1 MSEGS
6 SKTQQRHGAFP
17 DWMKI
22 PFERMNQSTNF
33 EKYACSPPDSTEML
47 GGLDP
52 VHLSYEKFVEPT
64 ITVRNPELLA
74 TSNRSTLPKM
84 EIPHAKISLPVSS
97 INVHLLDSLSDGY
110 MSVGNS
116 SADVTPS
123 GSPNNSPAIS
133 RRIIT
138 PEDKSPTANTKRW
151 FYPGFF
157 NTLPSS
163 DPANQRSIVDV
174 NKDKIKQSL
183 KQFSVTN
190 FDINAVG
197 PTSW

>member
-1 MSEGS
+1 M
-6 SKTQQRHGAFP
+6 
-17 DWMKI
+17 

-47 GGLDP
+47 GGLDL
-52 VHLSYEKFVEPT
+52 VHLSYGVAEKFVETTSTSTT
-64 ITVRNPELLA
+64 IVRNQELLA

-84 EIPHAKISLPVSS
+84 EIPHAKLTLPVSS

-110 MSVGNS
+110 LSVGNS
-116 SADVTPS
+116 SADVTPA
-123 GSPNNSPAIS
+123 GSPNSSPAIS
-133 RRIIT
+133 RRVINQD
-138 PEDKSPTANTKRW
+138 DKSPTANPKRW

-163 DPANQRSIVDV
+163 DSSNQRSIVDV